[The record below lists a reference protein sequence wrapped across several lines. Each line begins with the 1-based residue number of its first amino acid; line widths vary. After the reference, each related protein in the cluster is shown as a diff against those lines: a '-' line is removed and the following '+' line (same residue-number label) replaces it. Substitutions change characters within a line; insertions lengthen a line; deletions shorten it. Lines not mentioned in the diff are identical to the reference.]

1 MILYK
6 KLLMLSKRGL
16 VFLVLMPILFGCSG
30 NKNQK
35 VVIIFENQPTLKKAQ
50 ELVFSLPSNSSYKD
64 LSKFLHKQNWIDTFL
79 IKKHA
84 LKPLEI
90 FIDSKEPKYIW
101 KENFYLDASL
111 TKFLYFGE
119 YPDLL
124 HLDMPIEFVDEW
136 LEFEEEIYAL
146 TTAYNY
152 KITSI
157 SYSDAEGW
165 HFTTKSN
172 LQLKLGSNLSSKSL
186 EKISLTLKYIFENNI
201 TPSIIDL
208 RYRDGAALNYGK

>member
-1 MILYK
+1 MILCK

-124 HLDMPIEFVDEW
+124 HLDMPIEFVEQW
-136 LEFEEEIYAL
+136 LRVEEEINVL
-146 TTAYNY
+146 TSAFKL
-152 KITSI
+152 KISSI
-157 SYSDAEGW
+157 SYSEPEGW
-165 HFTTKSN
+165 HFKTKSN
-172 LQLKLGSNLSSKSL
+172 FQIKLGSDLSSEVL
-186 EKISLTLKYIFENNI
+186 EKLQLTLKYIFEKNL
-201 TPSIIDL
+201 TPRIIDL

>member
-16 VFLVLMPILFGCSG
+16 AFLVLMPILFGCSG

-124 HLDMPIEFVDEW
+124 HLDMPIEFIDEW
-136 LEFEEEIYAL
+136 LEVEEKIYAL
-146 TTAYNY
+146 TSAYNL
-152 KITSI
+152 KISSI
-157 SYSDAEGW
+157 FYSEAEGW
-165 HFTTKSN
+165 HFKSN
-172 LQLKLGSNLSSKSL
+172 SNLHINLGSDLSFSAL
-186 EKISLTLKYIFENNI
+186 EKLELTLKYIFEKNL

-208 RYRDGAALNYGK
+208 RYKDGAALNYGK

>member
-1 MILYK
+1 
-6 KLLMLSKRGL
+6 MLSRRGL
-16 VFLVLMPILFGCSG
+16 VFLVLIPILFGCSG
-30 NKNQK
+30 NKDQNI
-35 VVIIFENQPTLKKAQ
+35 VIVFENPPTLKKAQ
-50 ELVFSLPSNSSYKD
+50 ELIFSLPSNSSYKD
-64 LSKFLHKQNWIDTFL
+64 LSNFLDKQKWINSFL

-84 LKPLEI
+84 LEPLKI

-101 KENFYLDASL
+101 NENFYLDASL

-124 HLDMPIEFVDEW
+124 HLDMPIEFVNEW

-146 TTAYNY
+146 TATYNY

-157 SYSDAEGW
+157 SYSEVEGW
-165 HFTTKSN
+165 HFTTKCN
-172 LQLKLGSNLSSKSL
+172 LQIKLGSDLSSKVL
-186 EKISLTLKYIFENNI
+186 ENISLTLKYIFEKNL

-208 RYRDGAALNYGK
+208 RYKDGAALNYGK

>member
-1 MILYK
+1 MTLCKI
-6 KLLMLSKRGL
+6 LLMLSKRAL
-16 VFLVLMPILFGCSG
+16 LFLVLMPILFGCSG

-84 LKPLEI
+84 LKPLKI

-124 HLDMPIEFVDEW
+124 HLDMPIEFVHEW

-152 KITSI
+152 KIASI

-165 HFTTKSN
+165 RFTTKSN
-172 LQLKLGSNLSSKSL
+172 LQIKLGSNLSSQSL
-186 EKISLTLKYIFENNI
+186 EKISSTLKYIFENNL